1 MQVGEGRSFWQMRQ
15 TSLANCGL
23 GLLLAL
29 LAGCSTASQQ
39 IDHALMAHK
48 SPAGSQESTA
58 AEYRIGCPDRLDIR
72 IREHP
77 EINGSYTVGADGR
90 VMLGNLG
97 QVRIEGKTIAQAAAL
112 IAELAQVPVESVKV
126 RVQDYRSQQV
136 YLVGEVHGL
145 QRAVPYQGPERVA
158 ELLQRVGGLAPGAAT
173 ADVKVIRARVAEG
186 RAPEVF
192 PVDLQ
197 SILLKRD
204 QRTNVLLQPFD
215 EIMVGETRQSYLAH
229 SLPPL
234 LLPLYQSLFGLQE
247 TKNR

>member
-1 MQVGEGRSFWQMRQ
+1 MQVGEGKSFWRMRQ
-15 TSLANCGL
+15 TSLASCGL

-29 LAGCSTASQQ
+29 LAGCSTSSQQ
-39 IDHALMAHK
+39 IDHALMADK
-48 SPAGSQESTA
+48 SPAASQESTA

-72 IREHP
+72 IPEHP
-77 EINGSYTVGADGR
+77 EIDGTYIVGANGR
-90 VMLGNLG
+90 VALGNLG
-97 QVRIEGKTIAQAAAL
+97 QVRIEGKSIAQAATL
-112 IAELAQVPVESVKV
+112 IADQAQVPVESVKV
-126 RVQDYRSQQV
+126 RIQDYRSQQV

-158 ELLQRVGGLAPGAAT
+158 DLLQRVGGLAPGAAT
-173 ADVKVIRARVAEG
+173 ADVKVIRAHVAEG
-186 RAPEVF
+186 KAPEVF